1 MLRYFKIFFTLI
13 LVILFQSKAIS
24 SIITYKEILD
34 NPTDLELNLNFAKQQ
49 EQAGN
54 IKSTIAT
61 LERLSLLYP
70 KNSDIKLYLLS
81 ILLKMDS
88 KVKIDFMVK
97 TIFEDPNT
105 TKETKEL
112 ITELLTDSTIRKTKK
127 SKWIA
132 YIDLKYSQTEE
143 DNISGRTRSG
153 KLAKSNGST
162 DSEVPFPSNDS
173 RLTLGYDKTFTKG
186 SSLTI
191 GKIFNQNSSLFMNIG
206 LNLNT
211 NNKKFK
217 GESDIH
223 STSLS
228 YIKAYKN
235 HYFSP
240 YVYYNKLNYRMQ
252 EDYQSR
258 GVGLNNTYIFND
270 KLNLNYALSFNDN
283 RYHSRSSPV
292 DSQGNQTFV
301 DAGELN
307 NSENYSASVRLNYN
321 LSDKTQISSKLIF
334 SDIQHSKSYDSHES
348 SGINLSISKIFPV
361 GTLTAS
367 ATHLT
372 NSYDSRKITVSSLK
386 DREDNSLVTL
396 LNLRGDINQ
405 ILPFLRKIN
414 KDNNIYY
421 SLSLK
426 ESNVISTISSYQ
438 IKRSFKTIG
447 LSKRINLN
455 D

>member
-1 MLRYFKIFFTLI
+1 MFKFIVLIIFIF
-13 LVILFQSKAIS
+13 LFQPKAIS

-49 EQAGN
+49 EDAGN

-61 LERLSLLYP
+61 LERLSSLYP

-88 KVKIDFMVK
+88 KIKIDFMVK

-112 ITELLTDSTIRKTKK
+112 IAELLTNNNLKKNKT

-132 YIDLKYSQTEE
+132 YIDFKYSQTEE

-173 RLTLGYDKTFTKG
+173 RLTLEYDKTFTKG

-191 GKIFNQNSSLFMNIG
+191 GKILDQSSSLFMNLG
-206 LNLNT
+206 LNINT
-211 NNKKFK
+211 NNKKLK
-217 GESDIH
+217 GESDVQ

-240 YVYYNKLNYRMQ
+240 YIYYNSLNYRMQ
-252 EDYQSR
+252 EDYQSK

-270 KLNLNYALSFNDN
+270 KLNLNYAVSFNDN
-283 RYHSRSSPV
+283 RYHSKSSPV
-292 DSQGNQTFV
+292 DPQGNQTFV
-301 DAGELN
+301 DAGQLN
-307 NSENYSASVRLNYN
+307 NSEIYSASIRLNYN
-321 LSDKTQISSKLIF
+321 LSNKTQISSKLIF
-334 SDIQHSKSYDSHES
+334 SDVQHSKSYDSHES
-348 SGINLSISKIFPV
+348 SGLNLSISKIFNI
-361 GTLTAS
+361 GTFTAS

-386 DREDNSLVTL
+386 DREDNSLVTF
-396 LNLRGDINQ
+396 LNFRGDINQ

-414 KDNNIYY
+414 KDSNIYY
-421 SLSLK
+421 SLSFK
-426 ESNVISTISSYQ
+426 ESDVISTISSYQ
-438 IKRSFKTIG
+438 IKRSFKTIEF
-447 LSKRINLN
+447 SKRINLN

>member
-1 MLRYFKIFFTLI
+1 MKNFFIFLIFFLF
-13 LVILFQSKAIS
+13 FQSKAIS
-24 SIITYKEILD
+24 SIITYEEILD

-49 EQAGN
+49 EDAGN

-61 LERLSLLYP
+61 LERLSSLYP

-88 KVKIDFMVK
+88 KIKIDFMVK

-112 ITELLTDSTIRKTKK
+112 IAELLTNNNLKKNKT

-132 YIDLKYSQTEE
+132 YIDFKYSQTEE

-173 RLTLGYDKTFTKG
+173 RLTLEYDKTFTKG
-186 SSLTI
+186 SSITI
-191 GKIFNQNSSLFMNIG
+191 GKILDQSSSLFMNLG
-206 LNLNT
+206 LNINT
-211 NNKKFK
+211 NNKKLK
-217 GESDIH
+217 GESDVQ

-240 YVYYNKLNYRMQ
+240 YIYYNSLNYRMQ
-252 EDYQSR
+252 EDYQSK

-270 KLNLNYALSFNDN
+270 KLNLNYAVSFNDN
-283 RYHSRSSPV
+283 RYHSKSSPV
-292 DSQGNQTFV
+292 DPQGNQTFV
-301 DAGELN
+301 DAGQLN
-307 NSENYSASVRLNYN
+307 NSEIYSASIRLNYN
-321 LSDKTQISSKLIF
+321 LSNKTQISSKLIF
-334 SDIQHSKSYDSHES
+334 SDVQHSKSYDSHES
-348 SGINLSISKIFPV
+348 SGLNLSISKIFNI
-361 GTLTAS
+361 GTFTAS

-386 DREDNSLVTL
+386 DREDNSLVTF
-396 LNLRGDINQ
+396 LNFRGDINQ

-414 KDNNIYY
+414 KDSNIYY
-421 SLSLK
+421 SLSFK
-426 ESNVISTISSYQ
+426 ESDVISTISSYQ
-438 IKRSFKTIG
+438 IKRSFKTIEF
-447 LSKRINLN
+447 SKRINLN

>member
-1 MLRYFKIFFTLI
+1 MKNFFIFLIFFLF
-13 LVILFQSKAIS
+13 FQSKVIS
-24 SIITYKEILD
+24 SIITYEEILD

-49 EQAGN
+49 EDAGN

-61 LERLSLLYP
+61 LERLSSLYP

-88 KVKIDFMVK
+88 KIKIDFMVK

-112 ITELLTDSTIRKTKK
+112 IAELLTNNNLKKNKT

-132 YIDLKYSQTEE
+132 YIDFKYSQTEE

-173 RLTLGYDKTFTKG
+173 RLTLEYDKTFTKG

-191 GKIFNQNSSLFMNIG
+191 GKILDQSSSLFMNLG
-206 LNLNT
+206 LNINT
-211 NNKKFK
+211 NNKKLK
-217 GESDIH
+217 GESDVQ

-240 YVYYNKLNYRMQ
+240 YIYYNSLNYRMQ
-252 EDYQSR
+252 EDYQSK

-270 KLNLNYALSFNDN
+270 KLNLNYAVSFNDN
-283 RYHSRSSPV
+283 RYHSKSSPV
-292 DSQGNQTFV
+292 DPQGNQTFV
-301 DAGELN
+301 DAGQLN
-307 NSENYSASVRLNYN
+307 NSEIYSASIRLNYN

-334 SDIQHSKSYDSHES
+334 SDVQHSKSYDSHES
-348 SGINLSISKIFPV
+348 SGLNLSISKIFNI
-361 GTLTAS
+361 GTFTAS

-386 DREDNSLVTL
+386 DREDNSLVTF

-414 KDNNIYY
+414 KDSNIYY
-421 SLSLK
+421 SLSFK
-426 ESNVISTISSYQ
+426 ESDVISTISSYQ
-438 IKRSFKTIG
+438 IKRSFKTIEF
-447 LSKRINLN
+447 SKRINLN